1 MTRSSAMVHDF
12 MRSQAARKQGGVESP
27 AVREMT
33 SPVNWALLGLVI
45 KRPGY
50 GYELAKR
57 FQRDYGDVLVL
68 KSDSHIYAGLNEL
81 VRRGFVE
88 EVPGSRAVQ
97 SGAGRQPKPGYQV
110 TASGV
115 RAYRERLMVQ
125 VREDRRQSQLFI
137 LQLAALEGEPA
148 EALQVIDCYEQA
160 CVEEAA
166 STPVSSAGGLT
177 MGAKSGLASW
187 LVSEESRLAMQAR
200 LPWVEFARDAFRAL
214 GVGSGGDGPSG
225 A

>member
-1 MTRSSAMVHDF
+1 MVHNF
-12 MRSQAARKQGGVESP
+12 MRSQAASKGGVESP

-57 FQRDYGDVLVL
+57 FQRDYRDVLVL
-68 KSDSHIYAGLNEL
+68 RSESHIYAGLNEL

-88 EVPGSRAVQ
+88 EVPGARAVQ
-97 SGAGRQPKPGYQV
+97 SGAGRQPKPGYQA

-115 RAYRERLMVQ
+115 RAYRERLMMQ

-148 EALQVIDCYEQA
+148 AALQVIDCYEQA
-160 CVEEAA
+160 CVQEAA
-166 STPVSSAGGLT
+166 STPVSSAGVPA
-177 MGAKSGLASW
+177 MGARSGLAAS

-214 GVGSGGDGPSG
+214 GGSGGDGPPG